1 MALQDNTLAQTK
13 TVTVT
18 FTWEAQ
24 NLWSYPSSETWA
36 HGMTITAPDLH
47 SDQGGPDN
55 NRSSRLAMGVRRAD
69 GGFTLIELM
78 VVVMIIAVLLAI
90 AIPSFGRFRH
100 SAQDTSA
107 QATLTIA
114 DKHAR
119 GMVLQNGGR
128 FPNTR
133 DSVTFLLTTEPVLV
147 WVEHRDPST
156 GPGVISVDEDN
167 GGDDLNFAVLSDS
180 GTCWYLRVNVS
191 LEVSDRSVDTNVAS
205 CESHDFQGEPPL
217 GWDG

>member
-13 TVTVT
+13 TVTV
-18 FTWEAQ
+18 TWEAQ

-78 VVVMIIAVLLAI
+78 VVVMIIALLLAI
-90 AIPSFGRFRH
+90 AIPSFRGFRH
-100 SAQDTSA
+100 SAQDRSA
-107 QATLTIA
+107 QATLITA
-114 DKHAR
+114 EKMAR
-119 GMVLQNGGR
+119 LMVLEDGAT
-128 FPNTR
+128 FPSTS
-133 DSVTFLLTTEPVLV
+133 DSVTFLNATEPGFV

-156 GPGVISVDEDN
+156 GPGVISVDQDN

-180 GTCWYLRVNVS
+180 GTCWYLRVNVN
-191 LEVSDRSVDTNVAS
+191 LEASDRSVDTNVAS